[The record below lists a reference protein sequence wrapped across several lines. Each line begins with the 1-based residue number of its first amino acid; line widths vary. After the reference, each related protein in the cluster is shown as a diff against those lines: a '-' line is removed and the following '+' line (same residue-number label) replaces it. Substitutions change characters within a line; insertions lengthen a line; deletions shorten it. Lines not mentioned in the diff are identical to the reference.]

1 MLGLR
6 RSSVTLVAQTLQS
19 RRLIKYRRK
28 RVEIVN
34 RRGLKAAACECYEVI
49 SRTFD
54 QIWRIS
60 RSRDRC
66 RRASSFEEL
75 KKQFDGQ
82 NVVPLPQVAVL
93 DR

>member
-1 MLGLR
+1 MLLSDQSKDDIISFSQERLAYMLGLR

-19 RRLIKYRRK
+19 RRLIKYRRG

-54 QIWRIS
+54 QILE
-60 RSRDRC
+60 D
-66 RRASSFEEL
+66 
-75 KKQFDGQ
+75 KQ
-82 NVVPLPQVAVL
+82 VT
-93 DR
+93 R